1 MIKAKDFLSF
11 LCNKLEYRFFS
22 GVASPGMTKLYKNM
36 SPDFM
41 HYVPAVNEKIAF
53 GLVSGAYVAGIKGCI
68 IIDHKFFYDIMRE
81 IKDFSLVYKIPLLL
95 IVHGYNDFIENI
107 IPKVIIKSN
116 DDSDSVYKSLQKI
129 SDLSNKKEVPGI
141 IFIKGEVFI

>member
-1 MIKAKDFLSF
+1 
-11 LCNKLEYRFFS
+11 
-22 GVASPGMTKLYKNM
+22 
-36 SPDFM
+36 
-41 HYVPAVNEKIAF
+41 
-53 GLVSGAYVAGIKGCI
+53 
-68 IIDHKFFYDIMRE
+68 MRE

-129 SDLSNKKEVPGI
+129 SDLFNKKEVPGI